1 MIVTIDGPA
10 GAGKSTVT
18 RLLAQ
23 RLGFDFLDTGA
34 MYRAVTWSAMQRG
47 FDLSDQDALVVV
59 AKEIQLDFE
68 DERVLIGTQDVT
80 KEIRERNVTRNVV
93 FVADAPQ
100 VRAHLVDLQ
109 RRIAATGDFV
119 CEGRDQGTVAFPN
132 AFCKIYLTASS
143 NSRALRRVEQMQSSG
158 QYVDFDQIV
167 REQDVRDEQDLT
179 RKVGKLQ
186 KAEDAVEVNT
196 DQQSLEEVVD
206 CLEKIVRGRL
216 VDLQT

>member
-10 GAGKSTVT
+10 GAGKSSVT